1 MAVLL
6 CAVPIDGVKPDG
18 MESEPSGNEQRTGV
32 EREGRSKD
40 VRFL

>member
-6 CAVPIDGVKPDG
+6 CAVPIDSAKPDG
-18 MESEPSGNEQRTGV
+18 MESEPSGNEQERGV